1 MAKLLGKCKYLI
13 ISHCNTVDNFYRVHF
28 KFTRFYCLTLAL
40 SEGEEVRW

>member
-1 MAKLLGKCKYLI
+1 MNDLLVESE
-13 ISHCNTVDNFYRVHF
+13 ISRVHF